1 MHRRKL
7 ILTGRWQYFKNQSYR
22 PFIKSSKRKVP
33 ALNLSLVSGNTSS
46 TQKCLTSTASG
57 PTPTTPGSTS
67 PTSTCSM
74 SADYAQG
81 GGSDQS
87 PCQMDIPTSAQFLP
101 CSKQS
106 DRYPGGSS
114 MQCLGGASST
124 SPCHP
129 VSQSGPAKDCLN
141 VGDNS
146 TVVGYQS
153 FSSLLPSSTHISHH
167 HQPLVHSSSV
177 DVPESA

>member
-7 ILTGRWQYFKNQSYR
+7 ILTGRWQYFKKQSYR

-46 TQKCLTSTASG
+46 TKKCLTSTASG

-87 PCQMDIPTSAQFLP
+87 PCQMDMPTYAQFLP
-101 CSKQS
+101 WSKHS
-106 DRYPGGSS
+106 
-114 MQCLGGASST
+114 ASST
-124 SPCHP
+124 SACHP
-129 VSQSGPAKDCLN
+129 VSQSGTTKDCLN

-146 TVVGYQS
+146 SVVGHQS

-167 HQPLVHSSSV
+167 HQPLVHSSLV
-177 DVPESA
+177 DVTESVQYSKQ